1 MSACSPGGA
10 QRNPGL
16 TLEVIADSAPDFAS
30 LHPGY
35 KQTRVIAPDVVGA
48 RARRTSFRPY
58 PPKGACGTHGKKPLP
73 RPPASQAGSPHAVRE
88 FQRHTSGGSARRV
101 RSIELNRGLGS
112 SFSPAFRT
120 RMDLSACWMSPGSVA
135 IADFPPFVRADAR
148 TFTRAVR
155 SLCRGPAPFTSRAS
169 DPEDVRDP
177 ANFAD
182 LRVPFHA
189 A

>member
-1 MSACSPGGA
+1 MSLA
-10 QRNPGL
+10 PGL
-16 TLEVIADSAPDFAS
+16 AALLFVRSPRKERAE
-30 LHPGY
+30 
-35 KQTRVIAPDVVGA
+35 RMA
-48 RARRTSFRPY
+48 RSRLRD
-58 PPKGACGTHGKKPLP
+58 
-73 RPPASQAGSPHAVRE
+73 PPASQAGSPHAVRE

-155 SLCRGPAPFTSRAS
+155 SLCRGLPRPSPGQPIPETSEAS
-169 DPEDVRDP
+169 KAREPPRPVPRRMTIAARSVSVRDAEQNIP
-177 ANFAD
+177 SRMKVNK
-182 LRVPFHA
+182 LRK
-189 A
+189 